1 MESAGVG
8 LMATGL
14 ALRTEQLP
22 GSRALHY
29 IGLPS
34 PDRVIH
40 SSKTLFNY
48 THAHRIY
55 FPREACLIPL
65 LPARDRG

>member
-8 LMATGL
+8 LMAAGL

-48 THAHRIY
+48 THAQN
-55 FPREACLIPL
+55 L
-65 LPARDRG
+65 LP